1 MVQVIPD
8 KHLESLAPCLVGH
21 DGKPLVRNGMI
32 DNQILESYLSE
43 EELID
48 GEDEADVSLMPQNVQ
63 LLLHIMYTQW
73 VSCKNQF

>member
-21 DGKPLVRNGMI
+21 DGKRLVRNGMI
-32 DNQILESYLSE
+32 DNQTLEIYMPE
-43 EELID
+43 EELLN
-48 GEDEADVSLMPQNVQ
+48 EAEADMSLMPQNVK
-63 LLLHIMYTQW
+63 LLLHIMSAHW